1 MSQSRS
7 QSESLSQSESSSSSQ
22 KYEGS
27 EVALPETGTATST
40 DMFVAGASALLAGI
54 AVLGRR
60 KKRMR
65 INLSKSFYFWP
76 QMNLGFEN
84 NESKSRK
91 RFAFFLVKI
100 NYERIVKYIEND

>member
-1 MSQSRS
+1 MTSISASTSYSASMSQSRS

-60 KKRMR
+60 KK
-65 INLSKSFYFWP
+65 KD
-76 QMNLGFEN
+76 EN
-84 NESKSRK
+84 
-91 RFAFFLVKI
+91 
-100 NYERIVKYIEND
+100 